1 MWLRARRPTMEKVL
15 GDMWDTLTSAASTTW
30 GPIQG
35 VVDAHLPGFGYKV
48 LGFVG
53 LLIGYNISVMMI
65 QSRTEAWMFLE
76 KMHLY
81 SIGDNLV
88 KQGFF
93 ASDQEE
99 HDSRHHAKNHAR
111 KRLEDLW
118 DTAIAD
124 ATQKR

>member
-35 VVDAHLPGFGYKV
+35 VIDAHLPGFGYKV

-53 LLIGYNISVMMI
+53 LLIGYNMSVMVI

-81 SIGDNLV
+81 SIGDKLV
-88 KQGFF
+88 QQGFF
-93 ASDQEE
+93 ASDHEDTE
-99 HDSRHHAKNHAR
+99 ARTEAYNHST
-111 KRLEDLW
+111 E
-118 DTAIAD
+118 
-124 ATQKR
+124 